1 MIDHFV
7 RVIYDE
13 WLSAAME
20 INSFGIPVRQY
31 DRFSEAATFRGKAW
45 NWVDP
50 QKEMNAA
57 VLGLKTGV
65 LSLSDVASQYGKD
78 IEELTS
84 QIARDKDVA
93 EQYGISYAFE
103 PYGANTNAVDPE
115 IVGEDSVD
123 N

>member
-1 MIDHFV
+1 
-7 RVIYDE
+7 
-13 WLSAAME
+13 
-20 INSFGIPVRQY
+20 
-31 DRFSEAATFRGKAW
+31 
-45 NWVDP
+45 
-50 QKEMNAA
+50 MNAA

-115 IVGEDSVD
+115 IVGEGSGD